1 MKRTIAILLL
11 GCILLTA
18 LPACG
23 ENTAPTP
30 EPGPEPSEGTPAPT
44 VPAPTENPTPTA
56 DPTSTEN
63 QTPEPGYTLTVS
75 AANLPQAEFAGR
87 EIEAAAEKSPLTAN
101 WTVSLESIDESL
113 GYEAYKIE
121 VSGQTI
127 TVTGGDAAGLMYG
140 GLQVADELSFG
151 GFESVKSSS
160 AAPTVLNRGI
170 KFNIPLDMRT
180 PSYTDAGE
188 AAQLNIENMW
198 DIDFWHAEL
207 DELARNRFNAMSI
220 WNLNPFPSMVKLADY
235 PDIALDDVWK
245 TTIPFDGS
253 YNGTAT
259 NMVRE
264 EHWSNYEVVKTMTI
278 DEKIDFWREVM
289 AYAHDR
295 GIKFYVFTW
304 NIYLYGEQGKYGL
317 TDDIDNAATRA
328 YYRACAE
335 AMVETYPDLDGI
347 GITAGEN
354 MKWET
359 GDEEKNENWLWETY
373 GLGVNDAL
381 EKEPEREFT
390 LIHRMHLTDFA
401 LSDSVW
407 ADFKGT
413 LDYSDKYSFAH
424 MHSTSTPHF
433 ADETLSLLPESRRL
447 WLEVRWDDM
456 YYARWGDYEFI
467 RDYVSGMPDES
478 KLRGFLF
485 GPDGYIFGRDY
496 TSLDPEESGR
506 LHIEKCWYEYALLG
520 RLAYDPTLSED
531 YFKSLMAAHY
541 GVDSTKAELLFEAMN
556 DAGKIVPL
564 TARYFWINTDAYY
577 PEMCLTNKTAFG
589 FLTVKLWANAQNA
602 LEGGGMMS
610 MPDYVDAVMAGEE
623 SFELITPPELIDMLR
638 GYADSA
644 MDKVSTLLASEPAS
658 YASINEREFW
668 SAVKDQRLQA
678 EMGYYYAEK
687 TAAALDLRMYNA
699 TSDTKY
705 QEAAIEKLNNALELW
720 KTYAADFAGRYQPML
735 MGRLQLAPNPTELI
749 KDAEND
755 IKLAQRWRPGR

>member
-1 MKRTIAILLL
+1 M
-11 GCILLTA
+11 TA
-18 LPACG
+18 LASCGGNNTPTTAPADTTPAPAVQN
-23 ENTAPTP
+23 EEPAPAAQNPEPTP
-30 EPGPEPSEGTPAPT
+30 EAPAFA
-44 VPAPTENPTPTA
+44 V
-56 DPTSTEN
+56 
-63 QTPEPGYTLTVS
+63 TVS
-75 AANLPQAEFAGR
+75 SAALPQAEFAGS
-87 EIEAAAEKSPLTAN
+87 EIEKAASNT
-101 WTVSLESIDESL
+101 SLNADWSVFVENIDESL
-113 GYEAYKIE
+113 GAESYKIE
-121 VSGQTI
+121 VGENSV
-127 TVTGGDAAGLMYG
+127 TVTGGDATGLMYG
-140 GLQVADELSFG
+140 GLQVADEISFG
-151 GFESVKSSS
+151 GIESVKSSS
-160 AAPTVLNRGI
+160 ASPTVLNRGI

-180 PSYTDAGE
+180 PSYTDAGD

-198 DIDFWHAEL
+198 DMDFWKAEL
-207 DELARNRFNAMSI
+207 DELARNRFNALSI

-278 DEKIDFWREVM
+278 DEKIDFWRSVM

-317 TDDIDNAATRA
+317 TTDIDNEATRA
-328 YYRACAE
+328 YYRACAK

-354 MKWET
+354 MKWEA
-359 GDEEKNENWLWETY
+359 GDEEKNESWLWETY
-373 GLGVNDAL
+373 GMGVNDAL
-381 EKEPEREFT
+381 EAEPERDFT

-433 ADETLSLLPESRRL
+433 ADETLSLLPENRRM

-496 TSLDPEESGR
+496 TSLDSEERGR

-520 RLAYDPTLSED
+520 RLGYDPTLSED
-531 YFKSLMAAHY
+531 YFTSLIAAHY
-541 GVDSTKAELLFEAMN
+541 GVERDKAALLFGAMN

-564 TARYFWINTDAYY
+564 TTRFFWINTDAYY

-589 FLTVKLWANAQNA
+589 FLTVKLWANAENA

-610 MPDYVDAVMAGEE
+610 MPAYVDAVMAGTET
-623 SFELITPPELIDMLR
+623 FELITPPELIELLR
-638 GYADSA
+638 GYSDSA
-644 MDKVSTLLASEPAS
+644 MEKVNALLTDEPSS
-658 YASINEREFW
+658 YASIGEREFW
-668 SAVKDQRLQA
+668 STVKDQRLQA
-678 EMGYYYAEK
+678 EMGYYYAQK

-705 QEAAIEKLNNALELW
+705 QDAAIEKLTNAVELW
-720 KTYAADFAGRYQPML
+720 KTYAADFSERYTPLL
-735 MGRLQLAPNPTELI
+735 MGRLQLAPDPTALI
-749 KDAEND
+749 PDVEAD
-755 IKLAQRWRPGR
+755 IKLAQRYRPGR